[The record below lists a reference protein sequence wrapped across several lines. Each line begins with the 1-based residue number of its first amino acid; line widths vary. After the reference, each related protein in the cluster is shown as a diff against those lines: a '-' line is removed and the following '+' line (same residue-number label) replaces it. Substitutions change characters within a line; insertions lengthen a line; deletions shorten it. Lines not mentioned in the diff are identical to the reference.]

1 MSDTKFDAREFRS
14 ALGQFPT
21 GVTVITA
28 VDKKGEPIGCTAS
41 SFNSVSMDPALI
53 LWSVDK
59 GAFSADI
66 FANAEYFA
74 VNVLSEAQVSTSNRF
89 AGRGE
94 DKFKEVSYAKGLG
107 DTPLLEGCC
116 ARFECKTWSVNEGGD
131 HLIIVGE
138 VLKYHYNNSL
148 TPLVFSR
155 GSYAITAQHP
165 NGCSQNKDS
174 GGSHAFLDDYLL
186 YLLNSTISKYRQ
198 ELYPQLFDGCDITP
212 EQWRIM
218 TLLSDVL
225 AYDLDGL
232 SKLVMQPLEDLIAS
246 LDILKDKGILK
257 IIDDKITLTKNGTTL
272 QQKLFDIARK
282 HEITMLS
289 HLTKEQSR
297 VLKDGL
303 KKITSM
309 K

>member
-1 MSDTKFDAREFRS
+1 
-14 ALGQFPT
+14 
-21 GVTVITA
+21 
-28 VDKKGEPIGCTAS
+28 
-41 SFNSVSMDPALI
+41 
-53 LWSVDK
+53 
-59 GAFSADI
+59 
-66 FANAEYFA
+66 
-74 VNVLSEAQVSTSNRF
+74 
-89 AGRGE
+89 
-94 DKFKEVSYAKGLG
+94 
-107 DTPLLEGCC
+107 
-116 ARFECKTWSVNEGGD
+116 
-131 HLIIVGE
+131 
-138 VLKYHYNNSL
+138 
-148 TPLVFSR
+148 
-155 GSYAITAQHP
+155 
-165 NGCSQNKDS
+165 
-174 GGSHAFLDDYLL
+174 
-186 YLLNSTISKYRQ
+186 
-198 ELYPQLFDGCDITP
+198 
-212 EQWRIM
+212 M